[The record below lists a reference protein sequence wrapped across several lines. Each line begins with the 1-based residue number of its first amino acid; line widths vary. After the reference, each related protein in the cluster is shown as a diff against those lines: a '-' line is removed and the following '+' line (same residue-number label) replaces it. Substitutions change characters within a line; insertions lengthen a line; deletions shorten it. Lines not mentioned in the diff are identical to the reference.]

1 MNYKNL
7 LQKALREKSQVSQT
21 IGTLIIFNSNNIV
34 EGIRRRWLFGKD
46 PNGDFIH
53 TKDGFYGYR
62 NINYQ
67 QYKVGINSL
76 GNGNVDLTLTGALGR
91 GLTIK
96 KKGTKEYEIFSTD
109 SKFDKI
115 SDKYGIENFN
125 MDQQQTT
132 ELFDMLHYMVLED
145 YLSKVWLS

>member
-1 MNYKNL
+1 M
-7 LQKALREKSQVSQT
+7 SQT
-21 IGTLIIFNSNNIV
+21 IGTLIIFNSNKIV

-46 PNGDFIH
+46 PNGGII
-53 TKDGFYGYR
+53 GNYR
-62 NINYQ
+62 SSSYRMF
-67 QYKVGINSL
+67 KVGINSL

-96 KKGTKEYEIFSTD
+96 KKGNKEYEIFSTD

-125 MDQQQTT
+125 MSKEQMT
-132 ELFDMLHYMVLED
+132 ELFDTL
-145 YLSKVWLS
+145 YLKAYEIYLKNVWLV